1 MQRARPARKCGV
13 IDKSSVLGGAL
24 PLSEARSAAQRSAA
38 RCSTTTLQS
47 PLLSSPLLSPARL
60 CPLKPPKM
68 AHPGIAHKYTSKL
81 IAFEHTPHP
90 SPSPAVA
97 ASTSTLLWI
106 GGLGDGLL
114 TVPYPSAI
122 AASLP
127 PTWRIA
133 EVLLSS
139 SYRGWGTSSLARDA
153 AQLSACVAY
162 FRALRPRG
170 RVVLMGHST
179 GCQDIMAYVTGAGH
193 AERPRVDGAVL
204 QGSVSDREAW
214 DFLLESGEE
223 KEACARVY
231 ALAQQMVKEGKEKE
245 IVPREGNILQKELG
259 APMSAYRTVSL
270 LAPGGDDDFFSTDLS
285 DEVLAST
292 FGKIPPET
300 PVCFL
305 LGSLDPFVAPETDR
319 EALVARWTAAVR
331 QGGGVVDDVHGGI
344 VEGAHHNL
352 DDDDEAI
359 VMDLVNRVCGFL
371 GGLDKGA
378 KI

>member
-1 MQRARPARKCGV
+1 MQPARCAAPPENGGV
-13 IDKSSVLGGAL
+13 IDKSSVLGGAEL
-24 PLSEARSAAQRSAA
+24 CPSVKRSAAQHIRSQHNHA
-38 RCSTTTLQS
+38 SF
-47 PLLSSPLLSPARL
+47 LLSSAQLTSSPSNPR
-60 CPLKPPKM
+60 KM
-68 AHPGIAHKYTSKL
+68 AHPGIAHKYTPKL

-90 SPSPAVA
+90 HPATP
-97 ASTSTLLWI
+97 STSTLLWI

-114 TVPYPSAI
+114 TVPYPAAI
-122 AASLP
+122 ASALP

-153 AQLSACVAY
+153 AQLHACVAY
-162 FRALRPRG
+162 FRALRPTG

-193 AERPRVDGAVL
+193 AERPGVDGAVL
-204 QGSVSDREAW
+204 QGGVSDREAW
-214 DFLLESGEE
+214 DFLLESEAE

-231 ALAQQMVKEGKEKE
+231 ELALQMVAQGKEKE
-245 IVPREGNILQKELG
+245 VVPREGNILQKELG

-270 LAPGGDDDFFSTDLS
+270 LAPGGDDDFFSTDLA
-285 DEVLAST
+285 DEVLAKT
-292 FGKIPPET
+292 FGAIPPET

-352 DDDDEAI
+352 DEDDEAI